1 MYEGVNLGSGF
12 EVELTYAKGVVV
24 DGSVIGLNDDF
35 DLTTPLAR
43 FLTLNEELI
52 NDPLA
57 SIETILR
64 RYRHQQRKEFK
75 MKMEALTYRF
85 LTAVY
90 DTPQE
95 VSGITETVDEIECD
109 PRVRSL
115 VLENRDVLELPTRA
129 EEALRH
135 VPLALA
141 VVERHVDRRCA
152 GRGHVVPHA
161 VRVGVERRHVTLE
174 EPRFA
179 VEIFRL
185 EPGG

>member
-12 EVELTYAKGVVV
+12 DVELTYAKGVVV

-57 SIETILR
+57 SIETVLR

-90 DTPQE
+90 DSPQE
-95 VSGITETVDEIECD
+95 AIGVMKTVDDIESD
-109 PRVRSL
+109 PRVRGL
-115 VLENRDVLELPTRA
+115 VLENRDVLELSYERLLEATRSDLTTWWYLFWVSFLFLHTCFIA
-129 EEALRH
+129 
-135 VPLALA
+135 
-141 VVERHVDRRCA
+141 
-152 GRGHVVPHA
+152 
-161 VRVGVERRHVTLE
+161 
-174 EPRFA
+174 
-179 VEIFRL
+179 
-185 EPGG
+185 